1 MNIVKNK
8 YFLIP
13 ISMIACIFIIISL
26 FSLNINKPAYK
37 TYNLFINDIN
47 QNLVY
52 EVNLTSSPEINVKLK
67 NGQMYKTDNPRK
79 EDFKEQLLLKG
90 IKVSENQNIDADKL
104 MIIIPILILSALLLY
119 NLKVRSKKKNNSFDS
134 IELNKIENSSYSF
147 KNVAG
152 NYEVKENVMDI
163 ISFLKNPDKFN
174 HYKAKM
180 PKGILLYGE
189 PGTGKTLIA
198 KAIAQEAGVPF
209 YSTSGSDFV
218 QIYVGVG
225 ASRIRQLFKK
235 AKESKKAVIFI
246 DEIDAIGKKRSQ
258 DPSSNGERDQTLNAL
273 LTEMSGFN
281 DSSGIVVIA
290 ATNRIDTL
298 DPALLRPGRFDRH
311 IEVPLPDKKER
322 VEILNLYLN
331 GKPLGVIDVEDLAGK
346 TVYFSGAKL
355 EAFVNEA
362 AILACREESSLIL
375 SKHFE
380 SAYTNILAGSEK
392 KDRSTI
398 RGIDKK
404 ITAYHEAGHT
414 LISYIKLKD
423 DQLSKVTIIPTT
435 KGAGGY
441 TLSIPEDRMYH
452 TKEYLKNRIMVL
464 LAGRAAEEVVFGE
477 DNITTGASN
486 DLETAS
492 KIIWDMANKYGMVKS
507 LGLFSLGNDKSAPEL
522 INECKNILDDLYK
535 MVKTTLKDN
544 MDKLT
549 ILSEELIE
557 KETLHKN
564 EIYEILKK
572 SAGAD
577 I

>member
-1 MNIVKNK
+1 MNLVKNK

-13 ISMIACIFIIISL
+13 IFMIASVFIIVSL
-26 FSLNINKPAYK
+26 FSLNISKPVYK
-37 TYNLFINDIN
+37 SYNILINDIN
-47 QNLVY
+47 QNSVY
-52 EVNLTSSPEINVKLK
+52 EVNLTSSPEIYVKLK

-90 IKVSENQNIDADKL
+90 IKVSENQILDTGKL
-104 MIIIPILILSALLLY
+104 IIIIPLLILSALLFY

-147 KNVAG
+147 KSIAG
-152 NYEVKENVMDI
+152 NYEVKENVLDT
-163 ISFLKNPDKFN
+163 ISFLKNPEKFN

-281 DSSGIVVIA
+281 DSNGIVVIA

-322 VEILNLYLN
+322 EEILNLYLK
-331 GKPLGVIDVEDLAGK
+331 GKPLGDINVEDLAGK

-355 EAFVNEA
+355 ESFVNEA
-362 AILACREESSLIL
+362 AILACRDDSPLIL

-392 KDRSTI
+392 KDRSSI

-404 ITAYHEAGHT
+404 ITAYHEAGHA
-414 LISYIKLKD
+414 LISSINLKD

-441 TLSIPEDRMYH
+441 TLSIPEDRMYY

-464 LAGRAAEEVVFGE
+464 LAGRAAEEIVFGDE
-477 DNITTGASN
+477 NITTGASN

-492 KIIWDMANKYGMVKS
+492 NIIWDMANKYGMVKS
-507 LGLFSLGNDKSAPEL
+507 LGLFSLGNEKSAPEL
-522 INECKNILDDLYK
+522 VNECKNILDDLYK
-535 MVKTTLKDN
+535 KVKSTLKDN

-564 EIYEILKK
+564 EIYEILKR
-572 SAGAD
+572 G
-577 I
+577 

>member
-1 MNIVKNK
+1 MNLVKNK

-13 ISMIACIFIIISL
+13 IFMIASVFIIVSL
-26 FSLNINKPAYK
+26 FSLNISKPVYK
-37 TYNLFINDIN
+37 SYNILINDIN
-47 QNLVY
+47 QNSVY
-52 EVNLTSSPEINVKLK
+52 EVNLTSSPEIYVKLK

-90 IKVSENQNIDADKL
+90 IKVSENQILDTGKL
-104 MIIIPILILSALLLY
+104 MIIIPLLILSALLFY

-147 KNVAG
+147 KSIAG
-152 NYEVKENVMDI
+152 NYEVKENVLDT
-163 ISFLKNPDKFN
+163 ISFLKNPEKFN

-281 DSSGIVVIA
+281 DSNGIIVIA

-322 VEILNLYLN
+322 EEILNLYLK
-331 GKPLGVIDVEDLAGK
+331 GKPLGDINVEDLAGK

-355 EAFVNEA
+355 ESFVNEA
-362 AILACREESSLIL
+362 AILACRDDSPLIL

-392 KDRSTI
+392 KDRSSI

-404 ITAYHEAGHT
+404 ITAYHEAGHA
-414 LISYIKLKD
+414 LISSINLKD

-441 TLSIPEDRMYH
+441 TLSIPEDRMYY

-464 LAGRAAEEVVFGE
+464 LAGRAAEEIVFGDE
-477 DNITTGASN
+477 NITTGASN

-492 KIIWDMANKYGMVKS
+492 NIIWDMANKYGMVKS
-507 LGLFSLGNDKSAPEL
+507 LGLFSLGNEKSAPEL
-522 INECKNILDDLYK
+522 VNECKNILDDLYK
-535 MVKTTLKDN
+535 KVKSTLKDN

-564 EIYEILKK
+564 EIYEILKR
-572 SAGAD
+572 G
-577 I
+577 

>member
-1 MNIVKNK
+1 MNLVKNK

-13 ISMIACIFIIISL
+13 IFMIASVFIIVSL
-26 FSLNINKPAYK
+26 FSLNISKPVYK
-37 TYNLFINDIN
+37 SYNILINDIN
-47 QNLVY
+47 QNSVY
-52 EVNLTSSPEINVKLK
+52 EVNLTSSPEIYVKLK

-90 IKVSENQNIDADKL
+90 IKVSENQILDTGKL
-104 MIIIPILILSALLLY
+104 MIIIPLLILSALLFY

-147 KNVAG
+147 KSIAG
-152 NYEVKENVMDI
+152 NYEVKENVLDT
-163 ISFLKNPDKFN
+163 ISFLKNPEKFN

-281 DSSGIVVIA
+281 DSNGIVVIA

-322 VEILNLYLN
+322 EEILNLYLK
-331 GKPLGVIDVEDLAGK
+331 GKPLGDINVEDLAGK

-355 EAFVNEA
+355 ESFVNEA
-362 AILACREESSLIL
+362 AILACRDDSPLIL

-392 KDRSTI
+392 KDRSSI

-404 ITAYHEAGHT
+404 ITAYHEAGHA
-414 LISYIKLKD
+414 LISSINLKD

-441 TLSIPEDRMYH
+441 TLSIPEDRMYY

-464 LAGRAAEEVVFGE
+464 LAGRAAEEIVFGDE
-477 DNITTGASN
+477 NITTGASN

-507 LGLFSLGNDKSAPEL
+507 LGLFSLGNEKSAPEL
-522 INECKNILDDLYK
+522 VNECKNILDDLYK
-535 MVKTTLKDN
+535 KVKSTLKDN

-564 EIYEILKK
+564 EIYEILKR
-572 SAGAD
+572 G
-577 I
+577 

>member
-1 MNIVKNK
+1 MNLVKNK

-13 ISMIACIFIIISL
+13 IFMIASVFIIVSL
-26 FSLNINKPAYK
+26 FSLNISKPVYK
-37 TYNLFINDIN
+37 SYNILINDIN
-47 QNLVY
+47 QNSVY
-52 EVNLTSSPEINVKLK
+52 EVNLTSSPEIYVKLK

-90 IKVSENQNIDADKL
+90 IKVSENQILDTGKL
-104 MIIIPILILSALLLY
+104 MIIIPLLILSALLFY

-147 KNVAG
+147 KSIAG
-152 NYEVKENVMDI
+152 NYEVKENVLDT
-163 ISFLKNPDKFN
+163 ISFLKNPEKFN

-281 DSSGIVVIA
+281 DSNGIVVIA

-322 VEILNLYLN
+322 EEILNLYLK
-331 GKPLGVIDVEDLAGK
+331 GKPLGDINVEDLAGK

-355 EAFVNEA
+355 ESFVNEA
-362 AILACREESSLIL
+362 AILACRDDSPLIL

-392 KDRSTI
+392 KDRSSI

-404 ITAYHEAGHT
+404 ITAYHEAGHA
-414 LISYIKLKD
+414 LISSINLKD

-441 TLSIPEDRMYH
+441 TLSIPEDRMYY

-464 LAGRAAEEVVFGE
+464 LAGRAAEEIVFGDE
-477 DNITTGASN
+477 NITTGASN

-492 KIIWDMANKYGMVKS
+492 NIIWDMANKYGMVKS
-507 LGLFSLGNDKSAPEL
+507 LGLFSLGNEKSAPEL
-522 INECKNILDDLYK
+522 VNECKNILDDLYK
-535 MVKTTLKDN
+535 KVKSTLKDN

-564 EIYEILKK
+564 EIYEILKR
-572 SAGAD
+572 G
-577 I
+577 

>member
-13 ISMIACIFIIISL
+13 ISMIAFVLILVSL
-26 FSLNINKPAYK
+26 LSLNINKPVYK
-37 TYNLFINDIN
+37 TYNFLINDIN
-47 QNLVY
+47 KNLVN
-52 EVNLTSSPEINVKLK
+52 EVNLTSSPEIYVKLK
-67 NGQMYKTDNPRK
+67 NGQTYKTDNPRK

-90 IKVSENQNIDADKL
+90 IKVSENENIDARKL
-104 MIIIPILILSALLLY
+104 MIIIPVLIISAVLFY
-119 NLKVRSKKKNNSFDS
+119 NVTVRSKKKNKSIDS
-134 IELNKIENSSYSF
+134 IELNKIEDSSYSF
-147 KNVAG
+147 KSVAG

-198 KAIAQEAGVPF
+198 KAIAHEAGVPF

-246 DEIDAIGKKRSQ
+246 DEIDAIGKKRSE

-281 DSSGIVVIA
+281 DSTGIVVIA

-322 VEILNLYLN
+322 MEILNLYLN

-362 AILACREESSLIL
+362 AILACREESPLIL

-380 SAYTNILAGSEK
+380 NAYTNILAGSEK
-392 KDRSTI
+392 KDRSSI
-398 RGIDKK
+398 KGIDKK
-404 ITAYHEAGHT
+404 ITAYHEAGHA
-414 LISYIKLKD
+414 LISSISLKD

-441 TLSIPEDRMYH
+441 TLTIQEDRMYH

-464 LAGRAAEEVVFGE
+464 LAGRAAEELVFGE
-477 DNITTGASN
+477 ENITTGASN

-507 LGLFSLGNDKSAPEL
+507 LGLFSLGNNKSAPEL

-535 MVKTTLKDN
+535 KVKISLKDN

-549 ILSEELIE
+549 LLSEELIE

-564 EIYEILKK
+564 EIYEILKR
-572 SAGAD
+572 G
-577 I
+577 

>member
-1 MNIVKNK
+1 
-8 YFLIP
+8 
-13 ISMIACIFIIISL
+13 MIALATIIFSL
-26 FSLNINKPAYK
+26 LNLNINKPAYK
-37 TYNLFINDIN
+37 TYNLLVNDIN

-67 NGQMYKTDNPRK
+67 NGEEYTTDNPRK
-79 EDFKEQLLLKG
+79 DNFKEQLLLKG
-90 IKVSENQNIDADKL
+90 IKVSENQNLSPEKL
-104 MIIIPILILSALLLY
+104 MIIIPILILSVVLLY
-119 NLKVRSKKKNNSFDS
+119 TVKTKSKRKNNSLDS
-134 IELNKIENSSYSF
+134 IELNKAHDASYSF
-147 KNVAG
+147 ESVAG

-198 KAIAQEAGVPF
+198 KAIANEAGVPF

-218 QIYVGVG
+218 QVYVGVG
-225 ASRIRQLFKK
+225 ASRVRQLFKK

-246 DEIDAIGKKRSQ
+246 DEIDAIGKKRSS

-273 LTEMSGFN
+273 LTEMSGFSDN
-281 DSSGIVVIA
+281 AGIVVIA

-311 IEVPLPDKKER
+311 IEVPLPNKKER
-322 VEILNLYLN
+322 EEILNLYLKD
-331 GKPLGVIDVEDLAGK
+331 KPLGEINVDDLANK

-355 EAFVNEA
+355 ESFVNEA
-362 AILACREESSLIL
+362 AILACRDNSPLIL

-380 SAYTNILAGSEK
+380 SAYTNILAGFEK
-392 KDRSTI
+392 KDRSSI
-398 RGIDKK
+398 KGIDKR

-414 LISYIKLKD
+414 LISSIYLKN

-452 TKEYLKNRIMVL
+452 TKEYLKNRIMCL
-464 LAGRAAEEVVFGE
+464 LAGRASEEIIFGDE
-477 DNITTGASN
+477 NITTGASN
-486 DLETAS
+486 DLQTAS
-492 KIIWDMANKYGMVKS
+492 SIIWDMASKYGMIKS
-507 LGLFSLGNDKSAPEL
+507 LGLFTQENSNPAPEL
-522 INECKNILDDLYK
+522 IKECKNILDNLYEKVKIDLNN
-535 MVKTTLKDN
+535 N

-549 ILSEELIE
+549 SLSEELIK
-557 KETLHKN
+557 KETLQKD

-572 SAGAD
+572 SANAD
-577 I
+577 FAREP

>member
-1 MNIVKNK
+1 MNLVKNK

-13 ISMIACIFIIISL
+13 IFMIASVFIIVSL
-26 FSLNINKPAYK
+26 FSLNISKPVYK
-37 TYNLFINDIN
+37 SYNILINDIK
-47 QNLVY
+47 QNSVY
-52 EVNLTSSPEINVKLK
+52 EVNLTSSPEIYVKLK

-90 IKVSENQNIDADKL
+90 IKVSENQILDTGKL
-104 MIIIPILILSALLLY
+104 MIIIPLLILSALLFY

-147 KNVAG
+147 KSIAG
-152 NYEVKENVMDI
+152 NYEVKENVLDT
-163 ISFLKNPDKFN
+163 ISFLKNPEKFN

-281 DSSGIVVIA
+281 DSNGIIVIA

-322 VEILNLYLN
+322 EEILNLYLK
-331 GKPLGVIDVEDLAGK
+331 GKPLGDINVEDLAGK

-355 EAFVNEA
+355 ESFVNEA
-362 AILACREESSLIL
+362 AILACRDDSPLIL

-392 KDRSTI
+392 KDRSSI

-404 ITAYHEAGHT
+404 ITAYHEAGHA
-414 LISYIKLKD
+414 LISSINLKD

-441 TLSIPEDRMYH
+441 TLSIPEDRMYY

-464 LAGRAAEEVVFGE
+464 LAGRAAEEIVFGDE
-477 DNITTGASN
+477 NITTGASN

-492 KIIWDMANKYGMVKS
+492 NIIWDMANKYGMVKS
-507 LGLFSLGNDKSAPEL
+507 LGLFSLGNEKSAPEL
-522 INECKNILDDLYK
+522 VNECKNILDDLYK
-535 MVKTTLKDN
+535 KVKSTLKDN

-564 EIYEILKK
+564 EIYEILKR
-572 SAGAD
+572 G
-577 I
+577 